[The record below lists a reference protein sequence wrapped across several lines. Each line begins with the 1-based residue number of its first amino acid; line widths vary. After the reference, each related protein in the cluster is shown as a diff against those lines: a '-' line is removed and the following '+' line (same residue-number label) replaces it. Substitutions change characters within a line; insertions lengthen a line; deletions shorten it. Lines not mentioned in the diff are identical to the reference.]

1 ALQDLMIREADET
14 TPDNR
19 FRVRSLAAP
28 HIGPRDPALL
38 ADELEQV
45 ARLCR

>member
-1 ALQDLMIREADET
+1 MIREADET
-14 TPDNR
+14 TPDNP

-45 ARLCR
+45 ALLCR